1 MRYLVIDAALSG
13 TGIRDKYEGGYL
25 DPEDLGLSL
34 SITQR
39 LNEWLSKYENEH
51 YNGFTDDNIINEL
64 DREGKEIALIIK
76 NELSE
81 VKIEYFSD
89 ARMTEEARL
98 L

>member
-13 TGIRDKYEGGYL
+13 TGVRDKHEGGYI

-34 SITQR
+34 AAKQR

-64 DREGKEIALIIK
+64 DREGKEIALQIK

-81 VKIEYFSD
+81 VKMEYFSD
-89 ARMTEEARL
+89 ARMTDEMI
-98 L
+98 